1 VTFCSIDIRH
11 IHRILGF
18 RRPDLPSRQRTL
30 VAAMVNIAHTQFPP
44 LSYKQPHDHVRR
56 HDRATRELIGLVY
69 KKSDNS
75 MVLQQPAARVLVVE
89 DEMMLRMRAV
99 DIVED
104 AGFTPVEAV
113 NADDALVILESR
125 SDIDL
130 LFTDIQMP
138 GSMDGL
144 KLAHAVHER
153 WPSIKII
160 LVSGQVT
167 PNEAD
172 KPVNSRFFGKP
183 LEVKTMIAELQEMI
197 GQGALRIIPADLSR
211 LLATIPHLETFSHVA
226 PAGSNVHTSEE
237 FLTAENDS
245 LRLLLEQA
253 GIDAQV
259 LLAQA
264 GIDAKER
271 EAADKL
277 QKLILEELHH
287 RIKNTLATVSAIAS
301 QSLQTATSIED
312 GQHAIEGRLV
322 ALGRAHDLLLQARW
336 ANADLANTIRGAIE
350 PYDSEAGGRF
360 SISGPDIKVTS
371 GAVIALAMTLNEL
384 CTNTTKFGALSVP
397 VGSIDIAWKIDE
409 GKQRLQLTW
418 TEKGGPSVHAPS
430 RQSFGTRLIG
440 SLGQQLKGEV
450 QLAYETKG
458 FVFTMDVPMTSLVA
472 PA

>member
-1 VTFCSIDIRH
+1 MLFHQTSVS
-11 IHRILGF
+11 
-18 RRPDLPSRQRTL
+18 P
-30 VAAMVNIAHTQFPP
+30 
-44 LSYKQPHDHVRR
+44 K
-56 HDRATRELIGLVY
+56 
-69 KKSDNS
+69 
-75 MVLQQPAARVLVVE
+75 VLVVE

-104 AGFTPVEAV
+104 AGFTPIEAV
-113 NADDALVILESR
+113 NADEALAILESR
-125 SDIDL
+125 SDIEL

-160 LVSGQVT
+160 LVSGKLT
-167 PNEAD
+167 PTDAE
-172 KPVNSRFFGKP
+172 KPIHSRFFGKP
-183 LEVKTMIAELQEMI
+183 LEVKQMIAEMQEMI
-197 GQGALRIIPADLSR
+197 GQGSLSIIQADISQV
-211 LLATIPHLETFSHVA
+211 LAKA
-226 PAGSNVHTSEE
+226 VHTETRKISETSRSSGSASNE
-237 FLTAENDS
+237 VLTAENDS

-253 GIDAQV
+253 GIDAEV

-264 GIDAKER
+264 GIDARER
-271 EAADKL
+271 EAAEKL

-301 QSLQTATSIED
+301 QSLRTATSIEH

-336 ANADLANTIRGAIE
+336 ANADFANTIRGATA
-350 PYDSEAGGRF
+350 PYDNEGAGRF
-360 SISGPDIKVTS
+360 SIAGPDIKITS

-397 VGSIDIAWKIDE
+397 AGSIDIAWKIDE
-409 GKQRLQLTW
+409 GMQRLQLNW
-418 TEKGGPSVHAPS
+418 SEKGGPSVRAPS

-440 SLGQQLKGEV
+440 TLGQQLKGQV
-450 QLAYETKG
+450 QLAYESTG
-458 FVFTMDVPMTSLVA
+458 FVYTLDVPMTSLVA
-472 PA
+472 PV

>member
-1 VTFCSIDIRH
+1 MIANPSAA
-11 IHRILGF
+11 
-18 RRPDLPSRQRTL
+18 LP
-30 VAAMVNIAHTQFPP
+30 A
-44 LSYKQPHDHVRR
+44 
-56 HDRATRELIGLVY
+56 
-69 KKSDNS
+69 
-75 MVLQQPAARVLVVE
+75 VLVVE
-89 DEMMLRMRAV
+89 DEMLLRMRAM
-99 DIVED
+99 DMVED
-104 AGFTPVEAV
+104 AGFTPVEAI
-113 NADDALVILESR
+113 NADDALGILESR
-125 SDIDL
+125 SDIEL

-144 KLAHAVHER
+144 KLAYAVHAR
-153 WPSIKII
+153 WPLIKII
-160 LVSGQVT
+160 LVSGQLKLT
-167 PNEAD
+167 DDD
-172 KPVNSRFFGKP
+172 KPADSRFFGKP
-183 LEVKTMIAELQEMI
+183 LDVKQMIVEMQGMLGKGSLKIAPEEVSELIAK
-197 GQGALRIIPADLSR
+197 ALHPKSSSTAIRP
-211 LLATIPHLETFSHVA
+211 
-226 PAGSNVHTSEE
+226 GSVGSTSQE

-253 GIDAQV
+253 GIDAKV

-301 QSLQTATSIED
+301 QSLRTATSIEH

-336 ANADLANTIRGAIE
+336 ANASLEHTIRGATE
-350 PYDSEAGGRF
+350 PYVSIGSGRI
-360 SISGPDIKVTS
+360 SIQGPDIRITS

-397 VGSIDIAWKIDE
+397 AGRIEIVWKIDE
-409 GKQRLQLTW
+409 AMQRLHLTW
-418 TEKGGPSVHAPS
+418 SERNGPIVHAPS
-430 RQSFGTRLIG
+430 RQSFGTRLMG

-450 QLAYETKG
+450 ELAYDPTG
-458 FVFTMDVPMTSLVA
+458 FVYVLNVPMASLVA